1 MITRRS
7 LIVGAVASLLA
18 APAIVRASSL
28 MKVRPLGYRVGD
40 FLTAESAWWSNVAT
54 TPALNEENLLCLIDE
69 IRAFS
74 GDLRRDI
81 WSQPGCSK
89 AHRSGIACDRPLR
102 HARHFPRR

>member
-7 LIVGAVASLLA
+7 LIVGAAASLLA

-40 FLTAESAWWSNVAT
+40 FLTAESAWRSNVAT
-54 TPALNEENLLCLIDE
+54 APALNEENLLCLIDE

-74 GDLRRDI
+74 GDFE
-81 WSQPGCSK
+81 
-89 AHRSGIACDRPLR
+89 
-102 HARHFPRR
+102 ARYMAPARLLEGTPIRYRL